1 MHLRIS
7 IRLKKDTTMN
17 TVFQAKKILTMNPSN
32 PKATHVA
39 VSEDRIIAVGS
50 LEDIAAWGPYKLN
63 ETFLE
68 KVIMPGFVEGHSH
81 SMEGTFW
88 KKTYCGYFD
97 RKDPNGKL
105 WKGSQT
111 LASLVERLK
120 EEEKKILE
128 SEAPLS
134 GWGVDPI
141 YFGEE
146 KINRQLLDKVSKTRP
161 IGILNASGHIMYVNT
176 KALELGGLARSG
188 INHPGIPLDDE
199 GLPAGELR
207 GPEAMVPLS
216 IHVGLGKD
224 LLNTDEDG
232 VRGFA
237 KLCVRAGVTTATD
250 LANLLSDETVEMMN
264 RVTSEAKF
272 PARIV
277 PLRLFQG
284 VTPLDLVGH
293 IKKLKEMS
301 TDLLRLGRIKVVV
314 DGSIQGFTARLKWPG
329 YFNGSPQG
337 LWYVSPDQLREVI
350 ELTLKENIQIHTH
363 TNGDQATELVLDT
376 LENAL
381 LKHPSNDHRFTLQHC
396 QLANSSQFRRMKKL
410 GLCVNL
416 FANHLYYWGEEHYGK
431 TVGPERAERMNSCK
445 TALDNNVPLAIHSDA
460 PVTPLGPLFTAWCAI
475 NRQTISGRI
484 LGESERISIDQA
496 LRAITLGA
504 AYTLKLDSEI
514 GSIEVGKKADF
525 AVLED
530 DPYDVSP
537 EKIKDIKVWGTVQ
550 NGRIFS
556 AENI

>member
-1 MHLRIS
+1 
-7 IRLKKDTTMN
+7 MN

-32 PKATHVA
+32 PEATHVA

-63 ETFLE
+63 ETFLD
-68 KVIMPGFVEGHSH
+68 KVFMPGFVEGHSH

-97 RKDPNGKL
+97 RKDPNGRL
-105 WKGSQT
+105 WEGSKT

-120 EEEKKILE
+120 EEEKKLLE
-128 SEAPLS
+128 PEAPLS

-146 KINRQLLDKVSKTRP
+146 KINRQLLDKVSKNRP

-176 KALELGGLARSG
+176 KALELGGLARQG

-216 IHVGLGKD
+216 VHVGLGKD

-396 QLANSSQFRRMKKL
+396 QLANSSQFRRMEKL

-445 TALDNNVPLAIHSDA
+445 TALDNDVPLAIHSDA

>member
-1 MHLRIS
+1 
-7 IRLKKDTTMN
+7 MN
-17 TVFQAKKILTMNPSN
+17 TVFQVKKILTMNPSK
-32 PKATHVA
+32 PTATHVA
-39 VSEDRIIAVGS
+39 VSEDKIIAVGS
-50 LEDIAAWGPYKLN
+50 LEDVAAWGPYKLN
-63 ETFLE
+63 ETFLD
-68 KVIMPGFVEGHSH
+68 KVFMPGFVEGHSH

-97 RKDPNGKL
+97 RKDPNGQL
-105 WKGSQT
+105 WEGSQT
-111 LASLVERLK
+111 LDSLVKRLK
-120 EEEKKILE
+120 EEEQKLLE
-128 SEAPLS
+128 PEAPLS

-146 KINRQLLDKVSKTRP
+146 KINRQLLDKVSKERP
-161 IGILNASGHIMYVNT
+161 IGLLNASGHIMYVNT
-176 KALELGGLARSG
+176 KALELGGLARAG

-216 IHVGLGKD
+216 VHVGLGKD

-250 LANLLSDETVEMMN
+250 LANLLSDETVEMLT
-264 RVTSEAKF
+264 RVTSESKF

-284 VTPLDLVGH
+284 VTPGDLVGH

-475 NRQTISGRI
+475 NRQTISGRT

-537 EKIKDIKVWGTVQ
+537 ENIKDIKVWGTVQ
-550 NGRIFS
+550 SGRIFS

>member
-1 MHLRIS
+1 
-7 IRLKKDTTMN
+7 MN

-32 PKATHVA
+32 PTATHVA
-39 VSEDRIIAVGS
+39 VSGDKIIAVGS
-50 LEDIAAWGPYKLN
+50 LEDVAAWGPYKLN
-63 ETFLE
+63 ETFSG
-68 KVIMPGFVEGHSH
+68 KVFMPGFVEGHSH

-97 RKDPNGKL
+97 RKDPDGKL
-105 WKGSQT
+105 WEGSKT

-120 EEEKKILE
+120 EEEKKLLE
-128 SEAPLS
+128 PEAPLS

-146 KINRQLLDKVSKTRP
+146 KINRQLLDKVSKNRP

-176 KALELGGLARSG
+176 KALELGGLARQG

-216 IHVGLGKD
+216 VHVGLGKD

-250 LANLLSDETVEMMN
+250 LANLLSDETVEMMK
-264 RVTSEAKF
+264 RVTGEAKF

-284 VTPLDLVGH
+284 VTPLDLIGH

-396 QLANSSQFRRMKKL
+396 QLANSSQFRRMEKL

-445 TALDNNVPLAIHSDA
+445 TALNNNVPLAIHSDA

>member
-1 MHLRIS
+1 
-7 IRLKKDTTMN
+7 MN
-17 TVFQAKKILTMNPSN
+17 TVFQVKKILTMNPSK
-32 PKATHVA
+32 PTATHVA
-39 VSEDRIIAVGS
+39 VNEDKIIAVGS
-50 LEDIAAWGPYKLN
+50 LEDVAAWGPYKLN
-63 ETFLE
+63 EAFLD
-68 KVIMPGFVEGHSH
+68 KVFMPGFVEGHSH

-97 RKDPNGKL
+97 RKDPNGQL
-105 WKGSQT
+105 WEGSQT
-111 LASLVERLK
+111 LDSLVKRLK
-120 EEEKKILE
+120 EEEQKLLE
-128 SEAPLS
+128 PEAPLS

-146 KINRQLLDKVSKTRP
+146 KINRQLLDKVSKERP
-161 IGILNASGHIMYVNT
+161 IGLLNASGHIMYVNT
-176 KALELGGLARSG
+176 KALELGGLARAG

-216 IHVGLGKD
+216 VHVGLGKD
-224 LLNTDEDG
+224 LLNADEDG

-237 KLCVRAGVTTATD
+237 RLCVRAGVTTATD
-250 LANLLSDETVEMMN
+250 LANLLSDETVEMLT
-264 RVTSEAKF
+264 RVTSESKF

-284 VTPLDLVGH
+284 VTPGDLVGH

-460 PVTPLGPLFTAWCAI
+460 PVTPLGPLFTAWCAV

-537 EKIKDIKVWGTVQ
+537 ENIKDIKVWGTVQ
-550 NGRIFS
+550 SGRIFS

>member
-1 MHLRIS
+1 
-7 IRLKKDTTMN
+7 MN
-17 TVFQAKKILTMNPSN
+17 TVFQVKKILTMNPSK
-32 PKATHVA
+32 PTATHVA
-39 VSEDRIIAVGS
+39 VNEDKIIAVGS
-50 LEDIAAWGPYKLN
+50 LEDVAAWGPYKLN
-63 ETFLE
+63 ETFLD
-68 KVIMPGFVEGHSH
+68 KVFMPGFVEGHSH

-88 KKTYCGYFD
+88 KKTYCGYFN
-97 RKDPNGKL
+97 RKDPNGQL
-105 WKGSQT
+105 WEGSQT
-111 LASLVERLK
+111 LDSLVKRLK
-120 EEEKKILE
+120 EEEQKLLE
-128 SEAPLS
+128 PEAPLS

-146 KINRQLLDKVSKTRP
+146 KINRQLLDKVSKERP
-161 IGILNASGHIMYVNT
+161 IGLLNASGHIMYVNT
-176 KALELGGLARSG
+176 KALELGGLARAG

-216 IHVGLGKD
+216 VHVGLGKD
-224 LLNTDEDG
+224 LLNADEDG

-237 KLCVRAGVTTATD
+237 RLCVRAGVTTATD
-250 LANLLSDETVEMMN
+250 LANLLSDETVEMLT
-264 RVTSEAKF
+264 RVTSESKF

-284 VTPLDLVGH
+284 VTPGDLVGH

-396 QLANSSQFRRMKKL
+396 QLANSSQFRRMKNL

-460 PVTPLGPLFTAWCAI
+460 PVTPLGPLFTAWCAV

-537 EKIKDIKVWGTVQ
+537 ENIKDIKVWGTVQ
-550 NGRIFS
+550 SGRIFS

>member
-1 MHLRIS
+1 
-7 IRLKKDTTMN
+7 
-17 TVFQAKKILTMNPSN
+17 
-32 PKATHVA
+32 
-39 VSEDRIIAVGS
+39 
-50 LEDIAAWGPYKLN
+50 
-63 ETFLE
+63 
-68 KVIMPGFVEGHSH
+68 
-81 SMEGTFW
+81 
-88 KKTYCGYFD
+88 
-97 RKDPNGKL
+97 
-105 WKGSQT
+105 
-111 LASLVERLK
+111 
-120 EEEKKILE
+120 
-128 SEAPLS
+128 
-134 GWGVDPI
+134 
-141 YFGEE
+141 
-146 KINRQLLDKVSKTRP
+146 
-161 IGILNASGHIMYVNT
+161 
-176 KALELGGLARSG
+176 
-188 INHPGIPLDDE
+188 
-199 GLPAGELR
+199 
-207 GPEAMVPLS
+207 
-216 IHVGLGKD
+216 
-224 LLNTDEDG
+224 
-232 VRGFA
+232 
-237 KLCVRAGVTTATD
+237 VRAGVTTATD
-250 LANLLSDETVEMMN
+250 LANLLSDETVEMLT
-264 RVTSEAKF
+264 RVTSESKF

-284 VTPLDLVGH
+284 VTPGDLVGH

-475 NRQTISGRI
+475 NRQTISGRT

-537 EKIKDIKVWGTVQ
+537 ENIKDIKVWGTVQ
-550 NGRIFS
+550 SGRIFS

>member
-1 MHLRIS
+1 MRS
-7 IRLKKDTTMN
+7 KKDIHMN
-17 TVFQAKKILTMNPSN
+17 TVFQVKKILTMNPSK
-32 PKATHVA
+32 PTATHVA
-39 VSEDRIIAVGS
+39 VSEDKIIAVGS
-50 LEDIAAWGPYKLN
+50 LEDVAAWGPYKLN
-63 ETFLE
+63 ETFLD
-68 KVIMPGFVEGHSH
+68 KVFMPGFVEGHSH

-97 RKDPNGKL
+97 RKDPNGQL
-105 WKGSQT
+105 WEGSQT
-111 LASLVERLK
+111 LDSLVKRLK
-120 EEEKKILE
+120 EEEKKLLE
-128 SEAPLS
+128 PEVPLS

-146 KINRQLLDKVSKTRP
+146 KINRQLLDKVSKERP
-161 IGILNASGHIMYVNT
+161 IGLLNASGHIMYVNT
-176 KALELGGLARSG
+176 KALELGGLARAG
-188 INHPGIPLDDE
+188 INHPGIPLDEE

-216 IHVGLGKD
+216 VHVGLGKD
-224 LLNTDEDG
+224 LLNADEDG

-237 KLCVRAGVTTATD
+237 RLCVRAGVTTATD
-250 LANLLSDETVEMMN
+250 LANLLSDETVEMLT
-264 RVTSEAKF
+264 RVTSESKF

-284 VTPLDLVGH
+284 VTPGDLVGH

-537 EKIKDIKVWGTVQ
+537 ENIKDIKVWGTVQ
-550 NGRIFS
+550 SGRIFS

>member
-1 MHLRIS
+1 
-7 IRLKKDTTMN
+7 MN

-32 PKATHVA
+32 PTATHVA
-39 VSEDRIIAVGS
+39 VSGDKIIAVGS
-50 LEDIAAWGPYKLN
+50 LEDVAAWGPYKLN
-63 ETFLE
+63 ETFLD
-68 KVIMPGFVEGHSH
+68 KVFMPGFVEGHSH

-97 RKDPNGKL
+97 RKDPDGKL
-105 WKGSQT
+105 WEGSKT

-120 EEEKKILE
+120 EEEKKLLE
-128 SEAPLS
+128 PEAPLS

-146 KINRQLLDKVSKTRP
+146 KINRQLLDKVSKNRP

-176 KALELGGLARSG
+176 KALELGGLARQG

-216 IHVGLGKD
+216 VHVGLGKD

-284 VTPLDLVGH
+284 VTPLDLIDH

-445 TALDNNVPLAIHSDA
+445 TALNNNVPLAIHSDA

>member
-1 MHLRIS
+1 
-7 IRLKKDTTMN
+7 MN

-32 PKATHVA
+32 PTATHVA
-39 VSEDRIIAVGS
+39 VSGDKIIAVGS
-50 LEDIAAWGPYKLN
+50 LEDVAAWGPYKLN
-63 ETFLE
+63 ETFLD
-68 KVIMPGFVEGHSH
+68 KVFMPGFVEGHSH

-97 RKDPNGKL
+97 RKDPNGRL
-105 WKGSQT
+105 WEGSKT

-120 EEEKKILE
+120 EEEKKLLE
-128 SEAPLS
+128 PEAPLS

-146 KINRQLLDKVSKTRP
+146 KINRQLLDKVSKERP
-161 IGILNASGHIMYVNT
+161 IGLLNASGHIMYVNT
-176 KALELGGLARSG
+176 KALELGGLARQG

-216 IHVGLGKD
+216 VHVGLGKD
-224 LLNTDEDG
+224 LLNADEDG

-237 KLCVRAGVTTATD
+237 RLCVRAGVTTATD
-250 LANLLSDETVEMMN
+250 LANLLSDETVEMLT
-264 RVTSEAKF
+264 RVTSESKF

-284 VTPLDLVGH
+284 VTPGDLVGH

>member
-1 MHLRIS
+1 
-7 IRLKKDTTMN
+7 
-17 TVFQAKKILTMNPSN
+17 
-32 PKATHVA
+32 
-39 VSEDRIIAVGS
+39 
-50 LEDIAAWGPYKLN
+50 
-63 ETFLE
+63 
-68 KVIMPGFVEGHSH
+68 
-81 SMEGTFW
+81 
-88 KKTYCGYFD
+88 
-97 RKDPNGKL
+97 
-105 WKGSQT
+105 
-111 LASLVERLK
+111 
-120 EEEKKILE
+120 
-128 SEAPLS
+128 
-134 GWGVDPI
+134 
-141 YFGEE
+141 
-146 KINRQLLDKVSKTRP
+146 
-161 IGILNASGHIMYVNT
+161 MYVNT
-176 KALELGGLARSG
+176 KALELGGLARPG

-250 LANLLSDETVEMMN
+250 LANLLSDETVEMMK

>member
-1 MHLRIS
+1 
-7 IRLKKDTTMN
+7 MN

-32 PKATHVA
+32 PEATHVA

-128 SEAPLS
+128 PEAPLS

>member
-1 MHLRIS
+1 
-7 IRLKKDTTMN
+7 MN
-17 TVFQAKKILTMNPSN
+17 TVFQVKKILTMNPSK
-32 PKATHVA
+32 PTATHVA
-39 VSEDRIIAVGS
+39 VNEDKIIAVGS
-50 LEDIAAWGPYKLN
+50 LEDVAAWGPYKLN
-63 ETFLE
+63 EAFLD
-68 KVIMPGFVEGHSH
+68 KVFMPGFVEGHSH

-88 KKTYCGYFD
+88 KKTYCGYFN
-97 RKDPNGKL
+97 RKDPNGQL
-105 WKGSQT
+105 WEGSQT
-111 LASLVERLK
+111 LDSLVKRLK
-120 EEEKKILE
+120 EEEQKLLE
-128 SEAPLS
+128 PEAPLS

-146 KINRQLLDKVSKTRP
+146 KINRQLLDKVSKERP
-161 IGILNASGHIMYVNT
+161 IGLLNASGHIMYVNT
-176 KALELGGLARSG
+176 KALELGGLARAG

-216 IHVGLGKD
+216 VHVGLGKD
-224 LLNTDEDG
+224 LLNADEDG

-237 KLCVRAGVTTATD
+237 RLCVRAGVTTATD
-250 LANLLSDETVEMMN
+250 LANLLSDETVEMLT
-264 RVTSEAKF
+264 RVTSESKF

-284 VTPLDLVGH
+284 VTPGDLVGH

-537 EKIKDIKVWGTVQ
+537 ENIKDIKVWGTVQ
-550 NGRIFS
+550 SGRIFS

>member
-1 MHLRIS
+1 
-7 IRLKKDTTMN
+7 MN
-17 TVFQAKKILTMNPSN
+17 TVFQVKKILTMNPSK
-32 PKATHVA
+32 PTATHVA
-39 VSEDRIIAVGS
+39 VSEDKIIAVGS
-50 LEDIAAWGPYKLN
+50 LEDVAAWGPYKLN
-63 ETFLE
+63 ETFLD
-68 KVIMPGFVEGHSH
+68 KVFMPGFVEGHSH

-97 RKDPNGKL
+97 RKDPNGQL
-105 WKGSQT
+105 WEGSQT
-111 LASLVERLK
+111 LDSLVKRLK
-120 EEEKKILE
+120 EEEQKLLE
-128 SEAPLS
+128 PEAPLS

-146 KINRQLLDKVSKTRP
+146 KINRQLLDKVSKERP
-161 IGILNASGHIMYVNT
+161 IGLLNASGHIMYVNT
-176 KALELGGLARSG
+176 KALELGGLARAG

-216 IHVGLGKD
+216 VHVGLGKD
-224 LLNTDEDG
+224 LLNADEDG

-237 KLCVRAGVTTATD
+237 RLCVRAGVTTATD
-250 LANLLSDETVEMMN
+250 LANLLSDETVEMLT
-264 RVTSEAKF
+264 RVTSESKF

-284 VTPLDLVGH
+284 VTPGDLVGH

-537 EKIKDIKVWGTVQ
+537 ENIKDIKVWGTVQ
-550 NGRIFS
+550 SGRIFS